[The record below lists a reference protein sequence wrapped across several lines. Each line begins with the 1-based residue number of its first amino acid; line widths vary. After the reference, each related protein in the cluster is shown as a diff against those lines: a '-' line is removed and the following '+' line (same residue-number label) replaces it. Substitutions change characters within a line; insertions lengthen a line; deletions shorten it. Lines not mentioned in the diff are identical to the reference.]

1 MPRTHRIIPPYS
13 FDFNPSPSI
22 PARQS
27 NPGQVCHTPFSL
39 YRSRESSHNMPKEFM
54 KKSLSHLPVG
64 RRDELQA
71 VVRLITGLIDAE
83 FIILFG
89 SYARGDWVEDVHV
102 GDDGTTYEYKS
113 DYDLLIVVEDLPKY
127 EYKGYREKIRS
138 KAKRQ
143 LGCTTRLSIIMHSVA
158 EVKDALKDGRY
169 FFADIAKE
177 GILLHSSKRFRLPA
191 AKKLNAKQRK
201 TKAQTNF
208 KNWFA
213 IAKEFFKYYEIACKN
228 ADYKIAAFN
237 LHQATERFYH
247 TTLLVF
253 TDYKPKVHDLVD
265 LGVRVDR
272 LSGKFKPIFPKATP
286 EEKRLFDLLNR
297 AYVDARY
304 NMAYKITEEEL
315 KTLAKR
321 VLKLQKITEEV
332 CKAKIESF

>member
-1 MPRTHRIIPPYS
+1 
-13 FDFNPSPSI
+13 
-22 PARQS
+22 
-27 NPGQVCHTPFSL
+27 
-39 YRSRESSHNMPKEFM
+39 M

-71 VVRLITGLIDAE
+71 VVRLITGMIDAE

-89 SYARGDWVEDVHV
+89 SYARGDWVEDVYV
-102 GDDGTTYEYKS
+102 GEDGTTYEYKS
-113 DYDLLIVVEDLPKY
+113 DYDLLVVVEDLPKY

-158 EVKDALKDGRY
+158 EVKDALKNGQY
-169 FFADIAKE
+169 FFADIKKE
-177 GILLHSSKRFRLPA
+177 GILLHSSSRFRLPA

-201 TKAQTNF
+201 NKAETNF
-208 KNWFA
+208 ENWFESA
-213 IAKEFFKYYEIACKN
+213 GRFFENYRINLEKGWYKE
-228 ADYKIAAFN
+228 AAFL

-253 TDYKPKVHDLVD
+253 TDYKPKLHDLVD

-272 LSGKFKPIFPKATP
+272 LSAKFKQVFPQKTP
-286 EEKRLFDLLNR
+286 EEKRLFDLLKR

-332 CKAKIESF
+332 CKAKIESFTK